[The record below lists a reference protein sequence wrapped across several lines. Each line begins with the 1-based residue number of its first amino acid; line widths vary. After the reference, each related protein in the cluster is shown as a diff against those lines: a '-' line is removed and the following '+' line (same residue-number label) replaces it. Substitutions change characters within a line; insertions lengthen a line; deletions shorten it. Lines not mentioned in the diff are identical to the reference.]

1 MKIKLY
7 GIIVLAGIV
16 FASCKKDDT
25 NQVSPI
31 PAVPV
36 QYNGLGDRPGNPTGT
51 PLSLPSN
58 LTIIGKITGGLSFK
72 SDIRPEKKYGQKFF
86 FANRGAK
93 ADYISYG
100 TGTYVDLY
108 MKVISNTGHDT
119 TWIIPGGTIFCDS
132 SGTYQNGLIL
142 QDDSVLITGSDT
154 AFVWLRAYCT
164 NLSRHG
170 SDEYAVYRL
179 GVVSDN
185 PAIMEVIAILRNKL
199 KPFGN
204 ESAIQNII
212 WNITEY
218 SAALSAEDKAT
229 LQQLP

>member
-1 MKIKLY
+1 MKIQLLAA
-7 GIIVLAGIV
+7 VLLAGVV
-16 FASCKKDDT
+16 FTSCKKDDPE
-25 NQVSPI
+25 QGSPV
-31 PAVPV
+31 PVVPV

-51 PLSLPSN
+51 QFTLPSN
-58 LTIIGKITGGLSFK
+58 LTIVGNITGGLTYK
-72 SDIRPEKKYGQKFF
+72 SSIKPEKKYGQKYFF
-86 FANRGAK
+86 SNRGVM
-93 ADYISYG
+93 ADYMSYG

-108 MKVISNTGHDT
+108 MKIVSNTGHDT

-132 SGTYQNGLIL
+132 SGTYQNGLII
-142 QDDSVLITGSDT
+142 QDDSILVSGTDT
-154 AFVWLRAYCT
+154 SFVWLKAYCT

-179 GVVSDN
+179 GVISDN
-185 PAIMEVIAILRNKL
+185 SAIMEVVSILRNKL

-218 SAALSAEDKAT
+218 SAALSAEDRAT